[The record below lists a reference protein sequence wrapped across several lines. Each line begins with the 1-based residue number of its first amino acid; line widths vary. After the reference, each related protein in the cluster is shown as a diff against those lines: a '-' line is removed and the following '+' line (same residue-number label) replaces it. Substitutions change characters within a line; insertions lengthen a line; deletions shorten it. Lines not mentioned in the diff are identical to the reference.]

1 MIVNELI
8 KFKAYLWHSV
18 DIFLHNVA
26 DLRQTISGPSCRVS
40 EADDDLMSVQ
50 KMLLEFSLS
59 GRLKVAHIA
68 GERVGESL

>member
-1 MIVNELI
+1 MNELI
-8 KFKAYLWHSV
+8 TSKTYLWNCV

-26 DLRQTISGPSCRVS
+26 DLRQTISGPSCRVG
-40 EADDDLMSVQ
+40 EADDDLMSGQ

>member
-1 MIVNELI
+1 MY
-8 KFKAYLWHSV
+8 KKYTFKTYLWHSV

-26 DLRQTISGPSCRVS
+26 DLRQTISGPSCWVS
-40 EADDDLMSVQ
+40 EAHEDLVSGQ
-50 KMLLEFSLS
+50 QMLLEFSLS

>member
-1 MIVNELI
+1 MNGLI
-8 KFKAYLWHSV
+8 TFKTYLWHSV

-40 EADDDLMSVQ
+40 EAHDNLVSGQ
-50 KMLLEFSLS
+50 QMLLEFSLS